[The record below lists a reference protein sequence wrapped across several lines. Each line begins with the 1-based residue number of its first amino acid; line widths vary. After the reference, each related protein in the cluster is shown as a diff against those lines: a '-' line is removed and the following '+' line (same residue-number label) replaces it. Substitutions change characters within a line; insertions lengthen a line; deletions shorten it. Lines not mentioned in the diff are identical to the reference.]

1 MYMKNLSRVLFAGL
15 LVLTAC
21 GGDDAVTSLG
31 LGPDLNTT
39 APQTVAESAFTTHA
53 SGLKVHDFVVG
64 TGDVAAESTT
74 VTVHYTG
81 WLTNGSKFDSSV
93 DRGDFFVFNLG
104 IGQVIRG
111 WDEGVEGM
119 RVGGKRQLVIPPSL
133 GYGASGAGTSIP
145 PNATLIFEIELL
157 AVD

>member
-1 MYMKNLSRVLFAGL
+1 MNMKDFGRALFAGL

-21 GGDDAVTSLG
+21 GDDATDSLG
-31 LGPDLNTT
+31 LGPELNST
-39 APQTVAESAFTTHA
+39 APQTVAESAFTRSVT
-53 SGLKVHDFVVG
+53 GLRIYDFVVG
-64 TGDVAAESTT
+64 TGDVATESTT
-74 VTVHYTG
+74 VSVHYTG
-81 WLTNGSKFDSSV
+81 WLANGSKFDSSL
-93 DRGDFFVFNLG
+93 DRGELFVFNLG

>member
-1 MYMKNLSRVLFAGL
+1 MYMKNFGRVLFAGL

-21 GGDDAVTSLG
+21 GDDATTETLG
-31 LGPDLNTT
+31 LGPQLNST
-39 APQTVAESAFTTHA
+39 APQTVAESGFTMSST
-53 SGLKVHDFVVG
+53 GLKIHDFVVG
-64 TGDVAAESTT
+64 TGDVATASTT
-74 VTVHYTG
+74 VSVHYTG
-81 WLTNGSKFDSSV
+81 WLTNGSKFDSSL
-93 DRGDFFVFNLG
+93 DRGELFVFNLG

-157 AVD
+157 DVG